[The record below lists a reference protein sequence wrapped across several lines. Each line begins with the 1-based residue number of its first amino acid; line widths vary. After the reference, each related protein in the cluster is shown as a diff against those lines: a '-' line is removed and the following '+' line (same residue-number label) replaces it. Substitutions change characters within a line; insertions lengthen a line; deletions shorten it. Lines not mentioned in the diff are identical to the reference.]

1 MEKSLDPRIA
11 RLDIQRNEEA
21 TAPISAHEY
30 WETYEVFVQSRRGK
44 QHIHTGTV
52 HAPDAGMALIFAKE
66 QFGRRQH
73 CVNMWV
79 VATTDIFAF
88 RYDDSDMFDTV
99 PEKLHREP
107 GGYKVRDK
115 IEAYRKKIS
124 QQKADKS

>member
-1 MEKSLDPRIA
+1 MEKSLDPRIQ
-11 RLDIQRNEEA
+11 RLDIQREEPK
-21 TAPISAHEY
+21 TPDIKTHEY
-30 WETYEVFVQSRRGK
+30 WSTYEVFVQSKRGK
-44 QHIHTGTV
+44 QHVHAGTV
-52 HAPDAGMALIFAKE
+52 HAPDPQLALVFAKE

-79 VATTDIFAF
+79 VATTEIFAF
-88 RYDDSDMFDTV
+88 RYDDSDMFETV

>member
-1 MEKSLDPRIA
+1 MEKSLDPRVA
-11 RLDIQRNEEA
+11 RLNIQRNEEG
-21 TAPISAHEY
+21 APPIGKHEY
-30 WETYEVFVQSRRGK
+30 GESFEVFVQSRRGK
-44 QHIHTGTV
+44 QHVHAGTV
-52 HAPDAGMALIFAKE
+52 HASDPGMALIFAKE

-79 VATTDIFAF
+79 VATSEIFAF
-88 RYDDSDMFDTV
+88 QYADSDMFETV